1 MDYGNWIAL
10 LAIFANLI
18 ISIIKRRKAHPE
30 DEWAQFDQIPLTK
43 GRWFREEI
51 PEPSGESLSQVEFE
65 LLENPTKLKTTL
77 GYFFLIVGY

>member
-10 LAIFANLI
+10 LAIFADLI

-30 DEWAQFDQIPLTK
+30 DERAQIHKIPLTE

-51 PEPSGESLSQVEFE
+51 PGPSGES
-65 LLENPTKLKTTL
+65 
-77 GYFFLIVGY
+77 I

>member
-30 DEWAQFDQIPLTK
+30 DEWAQIHKIPLTK

-51 PEPSGESLSQVEFE
+51 PEPSGESVSLIEFE
-65 LLENPTKLKTTL
+65 MKKNPAKLQTTL
-77 GYFFLIVGY
+77 GYFVLGSD